1 MAKCDRCGAETG
13 CGKPGQSAV
22 LCPLCEI
29 VVKNQKHRHDVAAE
43 QRQRE
48 EQQWEQC
55 KKKFEQTPMD
65 DQQKNFSGFTCLF
78 AVMWL
83 VGVIIAVLVIPEVF
97 DRVNMWDVMVIGGVL
112 TGSVVIGWLLMSRK

>member
-55 KKKFEQTPMD
+55 KKNSSRLPWMTNRKIFPV
-65 DQQKNFSGFTCLF
+65 S
-78 AVMWL
+78 
-83 VGVIIAVLVIPEVF
+83 PVF
-97 DRVNMWDVMVIGGVL
+97 L
-112 TGSVVIGWLLMSRK
+112 P

>member
-1 MAKCDRCGAETG
+1 MMSPLNNGSAKSSNGS
-13 CGKPGQSAV
+13 SA
-22 LCPLCEI
+22 
-29 VVKNQKHRHDVAAE
+29 
-43 QRQRE
+43 
-48 EQQWEQC
+48 
-55 KKKFEQTPMD
+55 KKKFEQTPVD

-97 DRVNMWDVMVIGGVL
+97 DRVNMWDVMVIGGML